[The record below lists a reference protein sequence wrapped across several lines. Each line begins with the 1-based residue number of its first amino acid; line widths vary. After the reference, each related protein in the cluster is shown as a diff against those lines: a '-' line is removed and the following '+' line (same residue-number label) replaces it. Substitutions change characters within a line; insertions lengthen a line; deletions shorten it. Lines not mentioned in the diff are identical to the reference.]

1 MSESS
6 ILGTTDS
13 AGQKTPEGNGRV
25 FPCDQCGAD
34 LVFHIGTQR
43 LKCPR
48 CDFEKVIELSQEPP
62 PGEQDLGQM
71 LSKLANKRIAEE
83 PKQAENQELSCE
95 SCGATIVFSGTL
107 TSKECDYC
115 GAPRQRGG
123 VHQAADRVPVDGVLP
138 FMVEKKIAAG
148 SLGAWVKGRW
158 FAPNEFVR
166 RGVDGQLTGSY
177 LPYWTFDAMTQTWYS
192 GQRGEHYFVTTG
204 SGKNQRREMRTRWY
218 PAAGSFQRF
227 FDDVL
232 VCATNGL
239 PRKQVID
246 LEPWPMDRVL
256 PYTQQVLAGY
266 LAHTYE
272 VELPQGFN
280 DAKGRMD
287 AAIRQ
292 ETMRR
297 IGGDVQRIDRL
308 RSSFDALTFKLLLLP
323 VWMLTYRYGGK
334 PYRVMVNACTGEVQ
348 GERPYSAIKIT
359 LAVLA
364 GILLVALIA
373 YLGREQ

>member
-1 MSESS
+1 MSDSFS
-6 ILGTTDS
+6 GKTDS
-13 AGQKTPEGNGRV
+13 AGMRSAEGNGRV

-48 CDFEKVIELSQEPP
+48 CDFEKVIELSAEPP
-62 PGEQDLGQM
+62 PGEQDLQRT
-71 LSKLANKRIAEE
+71 LAQLANKRKAEA
-83 PKQAENQELSCE
+83 PPQAETQELSCE
-95 SCGATIVFSGTL
+95 TCGATIVFSGTL

-115 GAPRQRGG
+115 GAPRQRAG
-123 VHQAADRVPVDGVLP
+123 VHQASDRVPVDGVLP
-138 FMVEKKIAAG
+138 FMVEKKSAATQLG
-148 SLGAWVKGRW
+148 SWVKSLW

-166 RGVDGQLTGSY
+166 RGVDGSLTGSY
-177 LPYWTFDAMTQTWYS
+177 LPYWTFDSMTQTWYS

-204 SGKNQRREMRTRWY
+204 SGKNQRREMRTRWH
-218 PAAGSFQRF
+218 PASGSFQRF

-232 VCATNGL
+232 VCATKGL
-239 PRKQVID
+239 PRKQVIE

-256 PYTQQVLAGY
+256 PYNQQVLAGY

-272 VELPQGFN
+272 VELPQGFD
-280 DAKGRMD
+280 DAKSRMD

-308 RSSFDALTFKLLLLP
+308 RSNFDALTFKLLLLP
-323 VWMLTYRYGGK
+323 VWMLTYRYAGK

-348 GERPYSAIKIT
+348 GERPYSAIKIA
-359 LAVLA
+359 LAVIA
-364 GILLVALIA
+364 GIMLVALIA